1 MTDTVSVKGIRARGR
16 HGVLDFEREIGQTFV
31 VDVDM
36 AVDVAPAAA
45 ADDLSLTVDYGAVAT
60 EVAAIVTG
68 PPFQLIETLAVRIA
82 ERVKAFAGVQQATV
96 TVHKPY
102 APVMEMFDDVVV
114 RVTR

>member
-1 MTDTVSVKGIRARGR
+1 MRDTVSLRGIRARGR

-36 AVDVAPAAA
+36 VVDVGPAAA
-45 ADDLSLTVDYGAVAT
+45 SDDLSLTVDYGAVAT

-68 PPFQLIETLAVRIA
+68 PPFALIETLAVRIA
-82 ERVKAFAGVQQATV
+82 ERVKAFGGVQEVTV
-96 TVHKPY
+96 AVHKPY
-102 APVMEMFDDVVV
+102 APVTEVFDDVVV